1 MSAPIEDRKEAA
13 IGKAYVPNDEEHKWR
28 KHVYQRKSDMA
39 QARSKYEP
47 LWDRQEQQW
56 EALRP
61 PKKNWQANI
70 TPPFTTSVI
79 ESQLSELI
87 DQFLKPKASP
97 RGPEDKSRALVMN
110 KIVDYTLD
118 VGDGDIEYYKA
129 IKDGLIHG
137 TGIVQEYY
145 WRDARQ
151 VRTLVEY
158 DPIKGVEKYE
168 EKEITDFDDVY
179 MEAIKLTDFYI
190 DENAR
195 SINRGPYKA
204 NDCIRRYVMSLEKF
218 QDIYKGPIWDPKDRA
233 KYVVA
238 GGDTN
243 YYEFFTPPMGL
254 PKDNVE
260 ILWYW
265 SRTPDMLV
273 IVANDV
279 VIRVGPNPYNHKQLP
294 FAQAID
300 VVRPHQFYHK
310 GEPELLES
318 IQEELNTIRR
328 QRLDRVHLDIDKMFI
343 VSNRDV
349 LIDQDLIAAPHK
361 PIFVDDP
368 SSIRPLEYASTPQSA
383 YMEEDRLK
391 EDGERVTGM
400 SVNSQGV
407 AASGS
412 ATEAAILKET
422 TSRRLKMKIWI
433 LARTLYTEQ
442 TRLRIAN
449 ITQYYQTP
457 KLEAI
462 LGKDAGDLEQGI
474 IAGDVTKI
482 GDKSYRK
489 LPRTIKTRN
498 VELKREGQLVTSKEK
513 RGTNFFDVIPED
525 VMPSRG
531 GFDLEISA
539 EPIFPVSKPLLQQ
552 KTNELFQ
559 HPVIQMGIQTG
570 VIDLKKSASKLFEVN
585 DFEPEDFEPAAQG
598 EASIDPQTMI
608 AMANEENAMMLEGKA
623 IGGTAYAPREH
634 TEIHLEFLKSPDFT
648 AAFRQNPQVLG
659 IFKRHIYQEEAA
671 QIDRM
676 GAQPGAPEG
685 QQPAEGTPGNV
696 AAGVMASEAQA
707 ANGARAVGDTGM
719 NAGTGNPNAG

>member
-1 MSAPIEDRKEAA
+1 MSAPIEDRKDAN
-13 IGKAYVPNDEEHKWR
+13 IGKVYVPTEEEHKWR
-28 KHVYQRKSDMA
+28 KHVYQRKSDMG

-47 LWDRQEQQW
+47 MWDKQEQQW
-56 EALRP
+56 EAQRP

-70 TPPFTTSVI
+70 VPPFTTSVI
-79 ESQLSELI
+79 ESELSELI
-87 DQFLKPKASP
+87 DQFLRPKASP
-97 RGPEDKSRALVMN
+97 RGAEDKSKALVMN

-129 IKDGLIHG
+129 IKDALIHG
-137 TGIVQEYY
+137 VGIVQEYY

-151 VRTLVEY
+151 VRSLVEY
-158 DPIKGVEKYE
+158 DPVAGIEKYE
-168 EKEITDFDDVY
+168 EKEVTDFDDVY
-179 MEAIKLTDFYI
+179 MEAIKLQDFYI

-243 YYEFFTPPMGL
+243 YYEFFQPPMGL

-260 ILWYW
+260 VLWYW

-294 FAQAID
+294 FAQAVD
-300 VVRPHQFYHK
+300 VIRPHQFYHK

-318 IQEELNTIRR
+318 IQEELSTIRR

-368 SSIRPLEYASTPQSA
+368 TSIRPLEYSQTPQSA
-383 YMEEDRLK
+383 YLEEDRLK

-400 SVNSQGV
+400 SVNSQ
-407 AASGS
+407 AIASAGS

-422 TSRRLKMKIWI
+422 TSKRLKMKIWI

-457 KLEAI
+457 KLQSI
-462 LGKDAGDLEQGI
+462 LGQGEAELARAI
-474 IAGDVTKI
+474 QSASITSI
-482 GDKSYRK
+482 GDQKYIQ
-489 LPRTIKTRN
+489 LPRTIKTKN
-498 VELKREGQLVTSKEK
+498 VELVREGELVSSKEK
-513 RGTNFFDVIPED
+513 RGTNFFDVAPED
-525 VMPSRG
+525 VIPSRG

-559 HPVIQMGIQTG
+559 HPIIALAIQTG
-570 VIDLKKSASKLFEVN
+570 AMDLKKAANKLIEVN
-585 DFEPEDFEPAAQG
+585 DFEPDDFEPEDQG
-598 EASIDPQTMI
+598 ETSVDPQTMI
-608 AMANEENAMMLEGKA
+608 AMANEENAMMLEGQD
-623 IGGTAYAPREH
+623 IGGTAFAPREH
-634 TEIHLEFLKSPDFT
+634 TEIHLEFMKSQDFT
-648 AAFRQNPQVLG
+648 QAFRKNPEILN
-659 IFKRHIYQEEAA
+659 IFMRHIFQEEDAQNKRQGASPQGQAA
-671 QIDRM
+671 NGQ
-676 GAQPGAPEG
+676 ATANPEG
-685 QQPAEGTPGNV
+685 SV
-696 AAGVMASEAQA
+696 AAGVQASEAQA
-707 ANGARAVGDTGM
+707 ANSARAVGETGM
-719 NAGTGNPNAG
+719 SEGVAG

>member
-1 MSAPIEDRKEAA
+1 MSAPIEDRKDAA
-13 IGKAYVPNDEEHKWR
+13 IGKAYQPTEEEHKWR

-39 QARSKYEP
+39 QARSQYEP
-47 LWDRQEQQW
+47 MWDQQERQW
-56 EALRP
+56 EAWRP
-61 PKKNWQANI
+61 AKKNWQANI
-70 TPPFTTSVI
+70 VPPFTTSVV
-79 ESQLSELI
+79 ESELAEMV
-87 DQFLKPKASP
+87 DQFLRPKASA
-97 RGPEDKSRALVMN
+97 RGPEDKSKATVMN
-110 KIVDYTLD
+110 NVVDYTLD
-118 VGDGDIEYYKA
+118 IGDGDIEYYKA
-129 IKDGLIHG
+129 IKDGLVHG
-137 TGIVQEYY
+137 IGIVQEFY

-151 VRTLVEY
+151 VRTLIEY
-158 DPIKGVEKYE
+158 DPVEGIEKYE

-179 MEAIKLTDFYI
+179 MEAVKLQDFYI

-195 SINRGPYKA
+195 SINRGTYKA

-265 SRTPDMLV
+265 SRVPDMLV

-318 IQEELNTIRR
+318 IQEELTTIRR

-368 SSIRPLEYASTPQSA
+368 TAIRPLEYSQTPQSA
-383 YMEEDRLK
+383 YLEEDRLK

-400 SVNSQGV
+400 SVNSQ
-407 AASGS
+407 AIASAGS

-422 TSRRLKMKIWI
+422 TSKRLKMKIWI
-433 LARTLYTEQ
+433 LARTLYTEHM
-442 TRLRIAN
+442 RLRVAN

-457 KLEAI
+457 KLQSI
-462 LGKDAGDLEQGI
+462 LGRSEGELAQAI
-474 IAGDVTKI
+474 QAANITTI
-482 GDKSYRK
+482 GDQRYIEQ
-489 LPRTIKTRN
+489 PRTIKTKN
-498 VELKREGQLVTSKEK
+498 IELVREGKLVNTKEK
-513 RGTNFFDVIPED
+513 RGTNFFDVQPED
-525 VMPSRG
+525 VVPSRG

-539 EPIFPVSKPLLQQ
+539 EPIFPVSKPLLQE
-552 KTNELFQ
+552 KTNALFQ
-559 HPVIQMGIQTG
+559 HPVIALAIQTG
-570 VIDLKKSASKLFEVN
+570 AMDLKKSANKLIEVN
-585 DFEPEDFEPAAQG
+585 DFDPDDFEPEEQG

-608 AMANEENAMMLEGKA
+608 AMANEENAMMLEGRD

-634 TEIHLEFLKSPDFT
+634 TDIHIEFMKSKDFVE
-648 AAFRQNPQVLG
+648 AFRANPEILN
-659 IFKRHIYQEEAA
+659 IFLVHIFQEEDA
-671 QIDRM
+671 QNKR
-676 GAQPGAPEG
+676 QGAPAQGQTPPG
-685 QQPAEGTPGNV
+685 QQPVNPGGSV
-696 AAGVMASEAQA
+696 AAGVQASEAQA
-707 ANGARAVGDTGM
+707 ANGARAVGETGM
-719 NAGTGNPNAG
+719 SEGIAG